1 MYFIIGEV
9 DGYIEES
16 NENKYLIFASTDK
29 NKEILRKYTERSDK
43 IKSLI
48 EKINNKTGEYRKGF
62 IKIRFNSDNK
72 LALNKILK
80 LHNVTVIVKSVFEE
94 NSKHYP

>member
-29 NKEILRKYTERSDK
+29 NKEVLRKYTERSDK

>member
-29 NKEILRKYTERSDK
+29 NKEVLRKYTERWDK

-62 IKIRFNSDNK
+62 IKIRFNSDNN
-72 LALNKILK
+72 LPLNKILK
-80 LHNVTVIVKSVFEE
+80 LHNLTVTLKSIFEE